1 MLETFQELLKYADAP
16 IVLTVDDQRRQLFER
31 HAAVCQ
37 VFSHRLRL
45 ELLDVLRDGEC
56 TVGELAERVGA
67 GTSNVSQHLALMRER
82 GALVT
87 RRDGSSV
94 HYRVAD
100 PRILVAF
107 DLMRELLLDQIR
119 AQGALAAATPATQD
133 PE

>member
-1 MLETFQELLKYADAP
+1 M
-16 IVLTVDDQRRQLFER
+16 DDQRRLLFER
-31 HAAVCQ
+31 HAAICQ

-45 ELLDVLRDGEC
+45 ELLDALRGGER

-82 GALVT
+82 GALVS

-94 HYRVAD
+94 YYRMAD
-100 PRILVAF
+100 PRILAAF

-119 AQGALAAATPATQD
+119 AQGALADAASIDTGTP
-133 PE
+133 